1 MLDRENTSLRAD
13 LDRAAEFIKTL
24 DQTFWC
30 ACLRR
35 ACLKGSRSD
44 TNGFLPSSHTVSSP
58 QLHLRPHLYLKSMK
72 ACDTKKRVCLCLG
85 AALSSQTFAAFFKKS
100 GHTNDK
106 TKQRWSFGLTF
117 ILIFIKFMVQKR
129 YMGVLTRI
137 IGVFVVLWHY
147 LEQFYQEGWT
157 PNCIADSFQ
166 EQLFVLRP

>member
-1 MLDRENTSLRAD
+1 
-13 LDRAAEFIKTL
+13 
-24 DQTFWC
+24 
-30 ACLRR
+30 
-35 ACLKGSRSD
+35 
-44 TNGFLPSSHTVSSP
+44 
-58 QLHLRPHLYLKSMK
+58 MK

-106 TKQRWSFGLTF
+106 TKQRCSFGLTF

-147 LEQFYQEGWT
+147 LEQFYQEG
-157 PNCIADSFQ
+157 
-166 EQLFVLRP
+166 